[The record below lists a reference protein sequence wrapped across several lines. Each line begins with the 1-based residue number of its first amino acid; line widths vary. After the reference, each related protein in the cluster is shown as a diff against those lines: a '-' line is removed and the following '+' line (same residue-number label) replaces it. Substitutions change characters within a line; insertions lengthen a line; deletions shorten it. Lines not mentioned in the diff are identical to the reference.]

1 MTEKQLP
8 QSTSESL
15 GEAAPSPLGGSG
27 NPGADSITSARSP
40 SYSQDGMAPG
50 GVWRTFSSLRI
61 RNYRWFWIGMLFG
74 FSAMQMQQVA
84 RGWLVYEMTGSA
96 LALGAIM
103 AAAGI
108 PMLLFSLLG
117 GVAADRFDK
126 RNLLIIVEG
135 SIGLVNLVVA
145 ILIALNAVEF
155 WHLLVAS
162 LATGAMFSFY
172 MPTRQ
177 SIVPEL
183 VGERDLFNAIALN
196 TSGMNLTRI
205 AAPAIAGVLVG
216 IIGVA
221 GVYYIIAACYFIIM
235 VTLLPIPSTG
245 NRGGK
250 LLSGAGQDIMEG
262 LNYIRRSQTLLIL
275 LAMALVVSLFAMPY
289 LFLMPVFA
297 VKELGRGAIELGVMM
312 GVSGIGALAGS
323 LTIGS
328 LGRDFNHK
336 GWLSII
342 MVLSFGA
349 SLLFFA
355 SARSYPLS
363 LVALVFVGIANTGF
377 MAVNNTL
384 IMTNVTHEVR
394 GRVMSVYMMTFG
406 LQSAGMLF
414 IGILADGL
422 GAPAAVGLGAII
434 TIIATLACA
443 ILTPQ
448 LRRLE

>member
-27 NPGADSITSARSP
+27 NPEAGGIASARSP
-40 SYSQDGMAPG
+40 YPRAGTAPG

-61 RNYRWFWIGMLFG
+61 RNYRWYWIGMLFG
-74 FSAMQMQQVA
+74 FSAMQMQMVA

-96 LALGAIM
+96 LALGSIM
-103 AAAGI
+103 AASGV

-126 RNLLIIVEG
+126 RNLLIVTEG
-135 SIGLVNLVVA
+135 LIGLVNLVVA
-145 ILIALNAVEF
+145 ILIAMNAIEF

-162 LATGAMFSFY
+162 LATGVMFSFY
-172 MPTRQ
+172 MPARQ
-177 SIVPEL
+177 AIVPEL

-205 AAPAIAGVLVG
+205 GAPALAGVLVG

-235 VTLLPIPSTG
+235 VTLLFIPSTG

-250 LLSGAGQDIMEG
+250 LLAGAGRDMLEG

-275 LAMALVVSLFAMPY
+275 LAMALIVSLFAMPY

-297 VKELGRGAIELGVMM
+297 VKELGKGAIELGVMM

-323 LTIGS
+323 LVIGS
-328 LGRDFNHK
+328 LGRDFKHK
-336 GWLSII
+336 GWLSIVT
-342 MVLSFGA
+342 VLGYGV

-355 SARSYPLS
+355 SSRSYPLS
-363 LVALVFVGIANTGF
+363 LVALVFVGIASTGF

-394 GRVMSVYMMTFG
+394 GRVMSIYMMTFG

-414 IGILADGL
+414 IGVLADGL
-422 GAPAAVGLGAII
+422 GAPLAVGAGAII
-434 TIIATLACA
+434 TILATLAFA
-443 ILTPQ
+443 ILTPH